1 MKFGEKLREQRKRQG
16 LSQEAL
22 AKELDVGR
30 TTIINYESG
39 KSHPQDR
46 KAYYELAKFF
56 GVDVNYFLTEDE
68 HFLTTAAELYGKH
81 GQDQAKVLLAQTTAL
96 MAGGKLSDNDKL
108 AFAREMQAIFL
119 DAMEREAKG

>member
-1 MKFGEKLREQRKRQG
+1 MKFGDKLREQRKKRKV
-16 LSQEAL
+16 SQDAL
-22 AKELDVGR
+22 AKALGVGR

-56 GVDVNYFLTEDE
+56 EVDVNYFLTEDE
-68 HFLTTAAELYGKH
+68 HFLTAAAELYGKD
-81 GQDQAKVLLAQTTAL
+81 GQNQAKLLIEQTSAL
-96 MAGGKLSDNDKL
+96 LAGGKLSDRDKL

-119 DAMEREAKG
+119 DSKEREAKR